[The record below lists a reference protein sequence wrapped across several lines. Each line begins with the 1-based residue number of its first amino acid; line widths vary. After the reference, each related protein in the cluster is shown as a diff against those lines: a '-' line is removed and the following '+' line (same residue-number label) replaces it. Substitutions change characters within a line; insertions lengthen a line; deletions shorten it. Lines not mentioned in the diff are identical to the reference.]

1 MWHCREL
8 KRCVDLFKSISISI
22 MKSKHNLIMYSPR
35 NNISHFNKTDVALLS
50 SQYSIAHI
58 EYCSCI
64 NRLENARVFSTTTIM
79 LAKSKDRGKD
89 KKKSTQKKN
98 IDFREMEEVVNV
110 EKLTLQL
117 DKLMDRLKDNYI
129 KNVSVRSA
137 AGAIEELPI
146 KVEGTQYLLQEL
158 VQINRTPKT
167 VILNASAFPQY
178 IPDIIQVLTK
188 NQMNLNPQQDGT
200 MIYIPIPKV
209 TKEYRESLSKSAK
222 SFYIKC
228 RDDMK
233 EVRNEYI
240 KKVKNVDK
248 LPQDVSLRVQGYIDT
263 FINQYIAKAE
273 QILETKQKE
282 LMGDEK

>member
-1 MWHCREL
+1 MWNYTGL
-8 KRCVDLFKSISISI
+8 KRCVNLFKSISVSI
-22 MKSKHNLIMYSPR
+22 MRSKHNLIMYSPR
-35 NNISHFNKTDVALLS
+35 NNISHFNKTKIALLP
-50 SQYSIAHI
+50 SQHSIAHI
-58 EYCSCI
+58 EYCCCT
-64 NRLENARVFSTTTIM
+64 NRLENARAFSTTIM

-89 KKKSTQKKN
+89 KKKTTQKKN

-137 AGAIEELPI
+137 AGAIEELPV
-146 KVEGTQYLLQEL
+146 KLDGTQYLLQEL
-158 VQINRTPKT
+158 VQVSRTPKM

-178 IPDIIQVLTK
+178 IPNIIQVLTK

-233 EVRNEYI
+233 EVRTEYI
-240 KKVKNVDK
+240 KKVKNVNK
-248 LPQDVSLRVQGYIDT
+248 LPQDVSLRVQGYIDVYT
-263 FINQYIAKAE
+263 NQYIEKAE
-273 QILETKQKE
+273 KILETKQKE
-282 LMGDEK
+282 LMGDEN

>member
-1 MWHCREL
+1 MWNYTGL
-8 KRCVDLFKSISISI
+8 KRCVNLFKSISISI
-22 MKSKHNLIMYSPR
+22 MRSKHNLIMYSPR
-35 NNISHFNKTDVALLS
+35 NNISHFNKTKIALLP
-50 SQYSIAHI
+50 SQHSIAHI
-58 EYCSCI
+58 EYCSCT
-64 NRLENARVFSTTTIM
+64 NRLENARAFSTTIM

-89 KKKSTQKKN
+89 KKKTTQKKN

-137 AGAIEELPI
+137 AGAIEELPV
-146 KVEGTQYLLQEL
+146 KLDGTQYLLQEL
-158 VQINRTPKT
+158 VQVSRTPKM

-178 IPDIIQVLTK
+178 IPNIIQVLTK

-233 EVRNEYI
+233 EVRTEYI
-240 KKVKNVDK
+240 KKVKNVSK
-248 LPQDVSLRVQGYIDT
+248 LPQDVSLRVQGYIDVYT
-263 FINQYIAKAE
+263 NQYIEKAE
-273 QILETKQKE
+273 KILETKQKE
-282 LMGDEK
+282 LMGDEN